1 MTNKIVTINN
11 TQKEYYEKVDL
22 RNSKIHLKRYFELI
36 DLNKFNNKITI
47 LDVGGGVRA
56 FYERSM
62 RLFKG

>member
-47 LDVGGGVRA
+47 LDVGGGQGILRKKYAVI
-56 FYERSM
+56 
-62 RLFKG
+62 

>member
-47 LDVGGGVRA
+47 LDVGGVRA